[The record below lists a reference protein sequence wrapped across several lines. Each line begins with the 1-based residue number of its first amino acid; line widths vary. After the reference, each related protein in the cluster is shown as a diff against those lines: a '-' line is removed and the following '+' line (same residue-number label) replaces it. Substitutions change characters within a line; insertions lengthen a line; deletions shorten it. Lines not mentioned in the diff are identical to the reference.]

1 MTDTTYWEKSFM
13 LGLSKLIV
21 LSVLR
26 SGTLHGYG
34 IIRAIETRTNQCCS
48 ITAGSIYPLLA
59 QLKKEELIVDHKTV
73 VSGRSRTNYE
83 LTDSGKNTLKE
94 GLEMWAIFI
103 DNTKD
108 LLTDEMV
115 TPIEA

>member
-1 MTDTTYWEKSFM
+1 M

-26 SGTLHGYG
+26 EGSLHGYG

-59 QLKKEELIVDHKTV
+59 QLKKEKLVIDHKTV
-73 VSGRSRTNYE
+73 VSGRERTNYD
-83 LTDSGKNTLKE
+83 LTDAGKNTLKE
-94 GLEMWAIFI
+94 GLDMWEIFI
-103 DNTKD
+103 NNTKGILSD
-108 LLTDEMV
+108 GLGVD
-115 TPIEA
+115 PIEA